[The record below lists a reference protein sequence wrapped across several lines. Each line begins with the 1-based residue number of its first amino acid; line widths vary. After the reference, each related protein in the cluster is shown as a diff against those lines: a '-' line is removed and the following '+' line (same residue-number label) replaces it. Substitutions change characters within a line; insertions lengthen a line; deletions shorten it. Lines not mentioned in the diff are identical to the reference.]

1 MFCSIENGAENI
13 PYEPA
18 LDKASE
24 GKRSLIEISRDR
36 NSGSGLF
43 YLQPKNMQVFI
54 NGKPTSLEKSLTLE
68 QLLKNLNINQG
79 QSFAIALNAEVIA
92 KAQLAK
98 THLKDG
104 DTLEIIRATAG
115 G

>member
-1 MFCSIENGAENI
+1 MKV
-13 PYEPA
+13 
-18 LDKASE
+18 L
-24 GKRSLIEISRDR
+24 
-36 NSGSGLF
+36 
-43 YLQPKNMQVFI
+43 I
-54 NGKPTSLEKSLTLE
+54 NGQPTNLEKSLTLE
-68 QLLKNLNINQG
+68 QLLKNLNINQEH
-79 QSFAIALNAEVIA
+79 SFAIALNAEVIA

>member
-13 PYEPA
+13 LYEPA

-24 GKRSLIEISRDR
+24 GKRSNENQQTAIPIAVFFFRT
-36 NSGSGLF
+36 
-43 YLQPKNMQVFI
+43 KAMQVFI

-68 QLLKNLNINQG
+68 QLLKSLNINPEH
-79 QSFAIALNAEVIA
+79 SFAVALNTEVIA
-92 KAQLAK
+92 KTELANIQV
-98 THLKDG
+98 KDG